1 VFRPRILALLL
12 LALTAL
18 TPRAIQS
25 QGRSVLTLL
34 PTDGRRL
41 TVGGEFTGALST
53 ADFVSPDDYYV
64 EAWALEG
71 QAGQSVTLDLLSD
84 SFDPRVYLVGPGFPA
99 TQWSDDGAGGC
110 NARLTVTFLEN
121 ATYTV
126 VASSYAGET
135 GTYILRVSEQPGPAP
150 AYGCGEVN
158 PEALTQLPVDG
169 RALQVGGLAAGVLG
183 TASRLVQDGRPGEAW
198 ELTAEPGQRVSITLE
213 STDFDAYLYVTGPG
227 LSEILTDDDSGG
239 DLNSR
244 IDVTLP
250 TAGPYTVIASALGAG
265 EFGAY
270 IIRVEEAI
278 PLEELPIDGGVVDL
292 GGTVGGQLAPD
303 APVIFEGRPGQVWG
317 LDATAGQ
324 RAVIDLRS
332 GDFDTYLYV
341 VGPGILEPLAD
352 DDGGDEQNSQL
363 TVTFPESGRYRIIAS
378 AYSSDTTGSF
388 TITVTPR

>member
-1 VFRPRILALLL
+1 M
-12 LALTAL
+12 LALTLATLALL

-25 QGRSVLTLL
+25 QGPSVLTLL

-53 ADFVSPDDYYV
+53 ADFVSLDDYFL

-71 QAGQSVTLDLLSD
+71 RAGQSVTLDLLSD
-84 SFDPRVYLVGPGFPA
+84 SFDPRVYVVGPGFPS

-135 GTYILRVSEQPGPAP
+135 GTYILRVSDQPGPAP
-150 AYGCGEVN
+150 THGCGEVD
-158 PEALTQLPVDG
+158 PEALARLPVDG
-169 RALQVGGLAAGVLG
+169 RSLEVGGLAAGVLG
-183 TASRLVQDGRPGEAW
+183 TASRLVEDGRPGEAW
-198 ELTAEPGQRVSITLE
+198 EMRAEPGQRVSIILE
-213 STDFDAYLYVTGPG
+213 STDFDAYLYLTGPG
-227 LSEILTDDDSGG
+227 LSQVLTDDDGAG

-250 TAGPYTVIASALGAG
+250 TAGPYTVVASALGAG

-270 IIRVEEAI
+270 MIRVEAAT
-278 PLEELPIDGGVVDL
+278 PLGELPIEGRIVDL
-292 GGTVGGQLAPD
+292 GQTVEGQLAFD
-303 APVIFEGRPGQVWG
+303 APVILEGRPGQVWG

-332 GDFDTYLYV
+332 DDFDTYLYV
-341 VGPGILEPLAD
+341 VGPGLLEPLSD

-363 TVTFPESGRYRIIAS
+363 TVTFPESGTYRIIAS
-378 AYSSDTTGSF
+378 AYSSGTTGSF
-388 TITVTPR
+388 TLSVTAR

>member
-1 VFRPRILALLL
+1 VFRPRTLTLLL

-18 TPRAIQS
+18 TPRAIHS
-25 QGRSVLTLL
+25 QGTSVLTLL
-34 PTDGRRL
+34 PTDGRTL
-41 TVGGEFTGALST
+41 DVGGEFTGALST
-53 ADFVSPDDYYV
+53 ADFVSPEDYYL

-71 QAGQSVTLDLLSD
+71 RAGQSVTLDLLSD
-84 SFDPRVYLVGPGFPA
+84 SFDPRVYVVGPGFPV

-135 GTYILRVSEQPGPAP
+135 GTYILRVSDQPGPAP
-150 AYGCGEVN
+150 SYGCGEMN
-158 PEALTQLPVDG
+158 PEAITQLPVTG
-169 RALQVGGLAAGVLG
+169 RLQVGGRAAGVLG
-183 TASRLVQDGRPGEAW
+183 TASRIVQDGRPGEAW
-198 ELTAEPGQRVSITLE
+198 ELTAEAGQRVSIFLE
-213 STDFDAYLYVTGPG
+213 STDFDAYLYLTGPG
-227 LSEILTDDDSGG
+227 LTEILTDDDGAG

-250 TAGPYTVIASALGAG
+250 AAGPYTVVASALGAG

-270 IIRVEEAI
+270 MIRVEEAT
-278 PLEELPIDGGVVDL
+278 PLDEMPIDGGVVEL
-292 GGTVGGQLAPD
+292 GGTVEGQLGLGAQ
-303 APVIFEGRPGQVWG
+303 VILEGRPGQVWG

-332 GDFDTYLYV
+332 DAFDTYLYV
-341 VGPGILEPLAD
+341 VGPGIFEPLSD
-352 DDGGDEQNSQL
+352 DDGGDDQNSQL
-363 TVTFPESGRYRIIAS
+363 TVTFPESGTYRIIAS
-378 AYSSDTTGSF
+378 AYSSDATGSF

>member
-1 VFRPRILALLL
+1 VLRPRILTLLL

-18 TPRAIQS
+18 TPRAIHS
-25 QGRSVLTLL
+25 QGTSVLTLL

-53 ADFVSPDDYYV
+53 ADFVSPDDYYL

-71 QAGQSVTLDLLSD
+71 RAGQNVTLDLLSD
-84 SFDPRVYLVGPGFPA
+84 AFDPRVYVVGPGFPS

-135 GTYILRVSEQPGPAP
+135 GTYILRISEQPEPAP
-150 AYGCGEVN
+150 SYGCGELN
-158 PEALTQLPVDG
+158 PEAITQLPVDG
-169 RALQVGGLAAGVLG
+169 RSLQVGGLAAGVLG
-183 TASRLVQDGRPGEAW
+183 TASHLVQDGRAGEAW
-198 ELTAEPGQRVSITLE
+198 ELTAEAGQRVSIILE
-213 STDFDAYLYVTGPG
+213 STDFDAYLYLNGPG
-227 LSEILTDDDSGG
+227 LPEILTDDDGGG

-250 TAGPYTVIASALGAG
+250 TSGPYTVVASALGAG

-270 IIRVEEAI
+270 IIRVEEAT
-278 PLEELPIDGGVVDL
+278 PLDELPIEGGMIGL
-292 GGTVGGQLAPD
+292 GETVEGQISFD
-303 APVIFEGRPGQVWG
+303 APVILEGRPGQVWG
-317 LDATAGQ
+317 VDAAAGQ

-332 GDFDTYLYV
+332 DAFDTYLYV
-341 VGPGILEPLAD
+341 VGPGIIEPLSD
-352 DDGGDEQNSQL
+352 DDGGDDQNSQL
-363 TVTFPESGRYRIIAS
+363 TVTFPESGTYRVIAS
-378 AYSSDTTGSF
+378 AYSPDSTGSF
-388 TITVTPR
+388 TLTVTPR